1 MPTTQSFLPIREIH
15 EDVVILKDGS
25 WRQIL
30 MASSINFALM
40 SKEEQEAV
48 IYQFQNFL
56 NSLDFYIQFLVQS
69 RRLNLDKY
77 LKELDELITKEENE
91 LLKMQGREYREFIKS
106 LSEMS
111 NLMTKTFYVV
121 VPFHPGVTKKTLS
134 KKDFSH
140 LKYQLD
146 QRVAYVRAGL
156 RRCGIFTVILKSP
169 EIVELL
175 WSTHHPAKFER
186 GEIPPFPS
194 IE

>member
-1 MPTTQSFLPIREIH
+1 MPTTQGFLPIKEIH
-15 EDVVILKDGS
+15 DDVVILKDGS

-40 SKEEQEAV
+40 SKEEQEAI

-56 NSLDFYIQFLVQS
+56 NSLDFYIQFLIHS
-69 RRLNLDKY
+69 RKLNLDKY
-77 LKELDELITKEENE
+77 LKDLDNIIAKEENE
-91 LLKMQGREYREFIKS
+91 LLKMQGQEYREFIKS
-106 LSEMS
+106 LSEMT

-121 VPFHPGVTKKTLS
+121 VPFHPGITKKSLS
-134 KKDFSH
+134 KEDFSH
-140 LKYQLD
+140 FKYQLE
-146 QRVAYVRAGL
+146 QRVSYVRAGL
-156 RRCGIFTVILKSP
+156 RRCGIFTVILKSA

-175 WSTHHPAKFER
+175 WAIHHPARFER